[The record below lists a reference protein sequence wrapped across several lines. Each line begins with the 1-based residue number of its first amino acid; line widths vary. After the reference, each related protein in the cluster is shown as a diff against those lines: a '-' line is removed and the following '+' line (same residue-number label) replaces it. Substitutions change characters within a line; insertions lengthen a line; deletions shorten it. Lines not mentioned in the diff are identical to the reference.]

1 MLSVVSV
8 LCYLNRE
15 ASVTPTQPAAA
26 VPVVAE
32 SSSTSSSKRKSIESL
47 PVKSPPMLT
56 VIGTPHQPLSTA
68 HLDKTVSASQPN
80 IRSSGSSPSQSPG
93 SSPLLA
99 PLSIS
104 IVFTPSSLVSSGG
117 GSLSPVSHQAP
128 PPPLSPADEWV
139 KDIDSAMERV
149 MSEIDSLSQQQ
160 SSRER
165 LKSDTDS
172 LLRAPRRPSA
182 DLFGKSDMPSPPSPS
197 TSTGSDQPKPTSAPP
212 TPEALL
218 TRGIGEPILRTH
230 RQAQV
235 ITEVAFVSRK
245 LIL

>member
-1 MLSVVSV
+1 M

-15 ASVTPTQPAAA
+15 TSVAPTPSAAA
-26 VPVVAE
+26 VPIVAE
-32 SSSTSSSKRKSIESL
+32 SSSSNSSKRKSVESL
-47 PVKSPPMLT
+47 PVKSPPLLT
-56 VIGTPHQPLSTA
+56 VIGTPHQPLSTS
-68 HLDKTVSASQPN
+68 HLDKAVSASHPN
-80 IRSSGSSPSQSPG
+80 ISSSGSSPAQSPG
-93 SSPLLA
+93 PSPLLA

-104 IVFTPSSLVSSGG
+104 TVFTPSSLLSSGG
-117 GSLSPVSHQAP
+117 GSPSPVSHQAP

-165 LKSDTDS
+165 LKSDTNS

-182 DLFGKSDMPSPPSPS
+182 DSLGKSDKPSLPSLS
-197 TSTGSDQPKPTSAPP
+197 TSTGSDQPKPTSAPS

-218 TRGIGEPILRTH
+218 TRGIGEPILRTN

-235 ITEVAFVSRK
+235 ITEEAFIRRK
-245 LIL
+245 LIC